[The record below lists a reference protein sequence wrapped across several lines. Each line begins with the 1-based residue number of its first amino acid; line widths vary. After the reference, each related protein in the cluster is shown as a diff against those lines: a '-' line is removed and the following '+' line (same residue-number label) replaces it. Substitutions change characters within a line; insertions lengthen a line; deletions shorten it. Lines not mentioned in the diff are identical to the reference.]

1 MSEQPSLSLADHG
14 ALDGVEKT
22 GLGLVGLG
30 LLGLL
35 VALFGPGSSQSL
47 LLLVVTMTGLGLGMF
62 LMRRII
68 DYARARGIGQLYGD
82 VLADNRAMLKLCSVL
97 GFDQT
102 RPDDNPGIVRVVLS
116 LREPDSDADAP
127 ARP

>member
-1 MSEQPSLSLADHG
+1 
-14 ALDGVEKT
+14 
-22 GLGLVGLG
+22 
-30 LLGLL
+30 
-35 VALFGPGSSQSL
+35 
-47 LLLVVTMTGLGLGMF
+47 MTGLGLGMF